1 MEGRG
6 REPWSLSEP
15 VDPPGEVAVRRIG
28 AAADRADEVLFW
40 AERDAGLAWRGWALL
55 TALTL
60 PAGLVV
66 PNLVLLGAA
75 LSALVTWLDLK
86 AFRLELTPRTLRFRP
101 GFFST
106 TRSWPLTALGSV
118 EARDASMR
126 PLRWG
131 RERPAVGHVLIELPD
146 GLLGLSGI
154 KDPYELVEAVEAVRG
169 GAVRPP

>member
-1 MEGRG
+1 MESRG
-6 REPWSLSEP
+6 PEPSSLAEP
-15 VDPPGEVAVRRIG
+15 DDRPGGVIVRRAG
-28 AAADRADEVLFW
+28 AALDRVEPVLFW
-40 AERDAGLAWRGWALL
+40 AERDPGPAWRGWALL

-60 PAGLVV
+60 PAGLIV
-66 PNLVLLGAA
+66 PDLVLLGAA
-75 LSALVTWLDLK
+75 LSAFVTWLNLK

-101 GFFST
+101 GLFSAT
-106 TRSWPLTALGSV
+106 HSWPLVSLGAV

-131 RERPAVGHVLIELPD
+131 RERPAIGHVLIELPD

-154 KDPYELVEAVEAVRG
+154 KDPGELVEAVEAVRG